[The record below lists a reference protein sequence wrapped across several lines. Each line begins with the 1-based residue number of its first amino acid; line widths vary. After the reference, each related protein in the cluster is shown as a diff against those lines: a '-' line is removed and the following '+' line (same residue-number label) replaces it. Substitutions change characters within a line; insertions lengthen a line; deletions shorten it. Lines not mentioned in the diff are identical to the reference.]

1 VADHGGEEEEK
12 NFQLCKAIKQ
22 LELLQG
28 TNINLDEFLPS
39 TLPNQGQ
46 HLQVEIIYKTLNQYY
61 KKAVFCLGRQLRE
74 GKSHSS

>member
-1 VADHGGEEEEK
+1 VAEHGEEEEK
-12 NFQLCKAIKQ
+12 NFRLCKAIKQ

-46 HLQVEIIYKTLNQYY
+46 HLQVEIIY
-61 KKAVFCLGRQLRE
+61 
-74 GKSHSS
+74 